1 MKRSFIMTKEENTNT
16 SLSVVDGYV
25 VNIGAITKNNN
36 NDNHHCS
43 FIVSLIDQ
51 TTVRIT
57 KFLGK
62 IASCAL
68 HRRLRESM
76 LSGHGAS
83 IINLRMQN
91 EQYFCTAS
99 TKVIDKDLEFR
110 PLCVRIQTI
119 ESLKNNAMNGLCS
132 IEVKICEVGP
142 ETPFFFEESG
152 FKKIQK
158 LKKTL
163 VVGDKT
169 GALELS
175 IWEPNLNQLKCDECY
190 QIKLVKS
197 RLINS
202 QIALSAVT
210 DTSYIKIEDLGT
222 VETIVNSSITM
233 INTSKG
239 RIIQISTIK
248 EEYGCQACGNN
259 NITKQLDCFICNMC
273 QSRIP
278 NTKLPTDDILKIT
291 IVNNNREEYS
301 LTVSKA
307 ILMSLLN
314 GLGGSDNIIT
324 DVANDENCF
333 NSLINLMIEFKF
345 DQDNGI
351 ISELKSIT
359 ANDLQVAE
367 INDDDISK

>member
-1 MKRSFIMTKEENTNT
+1 MKRSFNMSKEQNTNT
-16 SLSVVDGYV
+16 SLSLLDGYV

-36 NDNHHCS
+36 NDNHHYS

-51 TTVRIT
+51 STVRIT

-132 IEVKICEVGP
+132 IGVKICE
-142 ETPFFFEESG
+142 
-152 FKKIQK
+152 K

-163 VVGDKT
+163 VVRDKT

-202 QIALSAVT
+202 QIALSAVS

-233 INTSKG
+233 INT
-239 RIIQISTIK
+239 
-248 EEYGCQACGNN
+248 Y
-259 NITKQLDCFICNMC
+259 CFICNIC

-278 NTKLPTDDILKIT
+278 NTKLPTNDILKIT
-291 IVNNNREEYS
+291 IVNDNGEEYS

-314 GLGGSDNIIT
+314 GLGGSDNIVT
-324 DVANDENCF
+324 EVANDENCF

-359 ANDLQVAE
+359 ANDLQ
-367 INDDDISK
+367 